1 MSRPQAAARRL
12 LRATEPGVGRAT
24 VDPADARL
32 VLRRSRRDHRWLRPP
47 PVRGQG
53 ARSARPRSRRDCR
66 GEVFPAAILFMAMM
80 LTMLVAV
87 HVVLLSIASAA
98 AQSAAEFGLSAARQ
112 RPALESRESGAPL
125 EECRFEGIYG
135 THVPTDPRE
144 CDGMV
149 AASAAMHASLSMVTQ
164 TRLPEVRI
172 NELARVVSVRT
183 FGGIRTPVLGLYEV
197 VGQACAPTDAGN
209 RGVADADFCFTD
221 DRPAAAP

>member
-1 MSRPQAAARRL
+1 MSRRQAAAR
-12 LRATEPGVGRAT
+12 P
-24 VDPADARL
+24 
-32 VLRRSRRDHRWLRPP
+32 
-47 PVRGQG
+47 
-53 ARSARPRSRRDCR
+53 ARPRARRDCR

-87 HVVLLSIASAA
+87 HVVLLSIASSA
-98 AQSAAEFGLSAARQ
+98 AQSAAEFGLSAARLA
-112 RPALESRESGAPL
+112 PALESNPRLDKCG
-125 EECRFEGIYG
+125 FEGIYG
-135 THVPTDPRE
+135 AYEPADPRE

-172 NELARVVSVRT
+172 NELAGVVSVRT

-197 VGQACAPTDAGN
+197 VGQACAPTGAGN
-209 RGVADADFCFTD
+209 RGEADADFCFTD